1 MSQGD
6 MFLKIEGARQGQIK
20 GEAHDDKHVDE
31 IDVLGWS
38 WGMRAATELGGSGAS
53 ARSTVN
59 QLNVVKRVD
68 RASTA
73 LMASL
78 RNNELIKSAVLTVR
92 KAGQNPLEYVVVA
105 MQKVRLTALDVLS
118 GEPGEG
124 AQLTEKLSL
133 AFQKISVTYVPQGA
147 DGQPRGAMTFETE
160 ID

>member
-6 MFLKIEGARQGQIK
+6 MFLKIEGARQGPIK
-20 GEAHDDKHVDE
+20 GEAHDDKHADE

-38 WGMRAATELGGSGAS
+38 WGMRAATELGGGGAS

-59 QLNVVKRVD
+59 QLNVVKKVD

-78 RNNELIKSAVLTVR
+78 RNNELIKSAVLTIR
-92 KAGQNPLEYVVVA
+92 KAGQNPLEYVVIG
-105 MQKVRLTALDVLS
+105 MQKVRLTALEVFS

-124 AQLTEKLSL
+124 AELTEKLSL
-133 AFQKISVTYVPQGA
+133 AFQKISVTYVPQGP